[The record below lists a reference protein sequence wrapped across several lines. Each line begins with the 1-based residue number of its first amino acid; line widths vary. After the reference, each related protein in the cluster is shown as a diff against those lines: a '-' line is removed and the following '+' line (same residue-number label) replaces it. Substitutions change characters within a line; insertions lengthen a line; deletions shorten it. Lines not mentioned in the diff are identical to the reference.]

1 MAGIGFR
8 LQALVSKGSYLD
20 AATAYASSAVI
31 STGPW
36 LSGAIALMVLGST
49 ASTYLTKDDH
59 ALLLAT
65 ITTVFAVSLVTAG
78 GPQMLVTRYLADLL
92 YSNDSAGI
100 APTCTG
106 VLFLILPFTLLA
118 LPFLLFAPF
127 SLLYRLLVTTLFVT
141 LMMSWL
147 ITAFLSAAHE
157 YLRIVLI
164 YLIAYTLGTILS
176 ILLGPGFGLSGS
188 LAGFIMGQVLCLA
201 LLIVNVYWE
210 FPSIQAYSLAYL
222 RYFPRYWDLLL
233 IGLLYPLGTWI
244 DSVVFWMSPHGQVIH
259 SFYHLFLPYDTSRF
273 LVYLSTIPAAAIFMI
288 CLETDFYRHY
298 HNFYLFIRNK
308 GTLADLVA
316 ARDGMLKAI
325 RTGGWL
331 ILRVQG
337 LLALFLCVVARDLAA
352 FVGLAPGWVLL
363 LRLQLLASVG
373 QFFVL
378 IMVLFLL
385 YLDQRRSALLVVV
398 VFVGCNLGLTLGS
411 LYLGETFY
419 GAGYLI
425 ACTSG
430 AILGWLLL
438 NCKLK
443 QLEYL
448 TFMQRRSGEV

>member
-20 AATAYASSAVI
+20 AATAYVSSAVI

-36 LSGAIALMVLGST
+36 LSGAIALTVLGGT
-49 ASTYLTKDDH
+49 AATYLTKDDH
-59 ALLLAT
+59 ELLLAT
-65 ITTVFAVSLVTAG
+65 IITVFAASLVIAG
-78 GPQMLVTRYLADLL
+78 GPQMLVTRYLADRL
-92 YSNDSAGI
+92 YFDDSASI
-100 APTCTG
+100 APICTG
-106 VLFLILPFTLLA
+106 VMVLLLPFTLLA

-127 SLLYRLLVTTLFVT
+127 PLLYRLLVTTLFVT

-164 YLIAYTLGTILS
+164 YLLAYTLGTVLS
-176 ILLGPGFGLSGS
+176 IFLGPIYGLSGS
-188 LAGFIMGQVLCLA
+188 LAGFIIGQTLCLA

-210 FPSIQAYSLAYL
+210 FPSTKLYSLAYL
-222 RYFPRYWDLLL
+222 SYFPRYWDLLL

-244 DSVVFWMSPHGQVIH
+244 DSIVFWMSPHGQVIH
-259 SFYHLFLPYDTSRF
+259 GFYHLFLPYDTSRF
-273 LVYLSTIPAAAIFMI
+273 LVYLSTVPASAIFMI
-288 CLETDFYRHY
+288 CLETDFYRY
-298 HNFYLFIRNK
+298 YREFYLFIRTK
-308 GTLADLVA
+308 GTLADLVR

-325 RTGGWL
+325 RAGVWL

-337 LLALFLCVVARDLAA
+337 LLALFLCVVARDLTT
-352 FVGLAPGWVLL
+352 FVGLSPDWALL

-385 YLDQRRSALLVVV
+385 YLDQRRSALLVVG
-398 VFVGCNLGLTLGS
+398 VFVGSNLVLTLGS

-419 GAGYLI
+419 GTGYLL
-425 ACTSG
+425 ACSIG
-430 AILGWLLL
+430 AILGWFLLI
-438 NCKLK
+438 CKLK

-448 TFMQRRSGEV
+448 TFMR